1 MGDRDGVGVTETVP
15 VGVSEPVAPIEGE
28 EELEGGPV
36 VDVGDTVLDPVHDR
50 LPVGV
55 GLGVRVDVKVA
66 VGVKEGVTVLLRD
79 APKDIEGVLEGVGL
93 GVWEGEGKRI
103 PSTSKG
109 PAYMVPALV
118 TEFHTFEVKLPEVP
132 VHTFMRV
139 RLP

>member
-15 VGVSEPVAPIEGE
+15 VGVSEPVAPMEGE

-79 APKDIEGVLEGVGL
+79 APEGSTTVGPSQRIQIARPEEGARRV
-93 GVWEGEGKRI
+93 
-103 PSTSKG
+103 
-109 PAYMVPALV
+109 AYV
-118 TEFHTFEVKLPEVP
+118 T
-132 VHTFMRV
+132 R
-139 RLP
+139 